1 MDFNT
6 FDNLD
11 NSYVRD
17 NIDIKNDQNNNNI
30 DKIKNIELKI
40 NQLNNKMD
48 HIITLLE
55 NDVSKNCKK
64 MGNHI
69 TFIENVYDTVHYP
82 LNFICNKVNGIMGKN
97 KDKLPSLQDK
107 VESDKTTNNR

>member
-30 DKIKNIELKI
+30 DIIKNIELKI
-40 NQLNNKMD
+40 NQLNNKME

-69 TFIENVYDTVHYP
+69 NFIENVYDTVHYP